1 MKPTPPELPN
11 IYNHEYNFMNPK
23 NNSTNETY
31 GEIYKG
37 KIPVLFFNHLMV
49 EKKKSF
55 KKSSVTQRN
64 KKKCLTIIYY
74 SP

>member
-1 MKPTPPELPN
+1 MKPNPPELPN

-55 KKSSVTQRN
+55 KK
-64 KKKCLTIIYY
+64 
-74 SP
+74 